1 MINKTIEK
9 EMSTLVDT
17 LNKYADA
24 YYLRDE
30 SLISDKEYDALYDR
44 LVVMER
50 ESGIILSDSPT
61 QRPGGAVIDGLQK
74 VFHSKPMLSAAKTKD
89 ISVLKDFIRA
99 GEVPENPTPGKVIV
113 SWEEDGLTI
122 VLRYRN
128 GHLVQ
133 AITRGDGNVGEDVT
147 HSVRRY
153 QNVPLQ
159 IPCEEE
165 VEVRG
170 EGMVALADFEEY
182 TRQYGEVFTHPRNMA
197 AGSTRILDGNETA
210 KRKLS
215 FVAFELVLPVTD
227 TKTEEYRFLEK
238 QGFHVVE
245 HISNVTEVTLE
256 ETIKHFD
263 PQNYEFPVDGLI
275 IEHESKTYGRSLG
288 ATGHHE
294 SCRMALKW
302 QDETVETEFERVDM
316 AATRTGTVS
325 LTAVFKPVK
334 IDGSTVS
341 RATLHNLTFFKKLKL
356 GLNDKITVYKSNMII
371 PAIDQNLTCS
381 NNYVLPMV
389 CPSCGAALEIHT
401 SEQSGTETLH
411 CPNDEC
417 PARRIAQFEH
427 FVSRDTMDIRGLSG
441 AKLEV
446 LLQHGFVK
454 HFADLYR
461 LNQYKDQIE
470 VLDGWGK
477 RSFAKLSEAVEE
489 SRNARL
495 EKLIPALGIPTV
507 GRHAGKDISRQMQGD
522 PVAFMEAVKNR
533 FDFTVI
539 SDFGDIMQ
547 ENLYKFFLNPENVAE
562 WDALMQEL
570 VFVKEEDTPVCT
582 NSPFAGKSIV
592 ATGTLNYFSRNGI
605 NRYIEKLG
613 AVAKGSVSKK
623 TDFVVYGESAGS
635 KLTKAHDLGVKTM
648 TEAEFL
654 AAAGVT
660 AGDEESVADRS

>member
-9 EMSTLVDT
+9 EMSALVDT

-113 SWEEDGLTI
+113 SWKEDGLTI

-133 AITRGDGNVGEDVT
+133 AITRGDGNV
-147 HSVRRY
+147 
-153 QNVPLQ
+153 
-159 IPCEEE
+159 
-165 VEVRG
+165 
-170 EGMVALADFEEY
+170 
-182 TRQYGEVFTHPRNMA
+182 GEVFTHPRNMA

-507 GRHAGKDISRQMQGD
+507 GRHAGKDISRQMHGD

-547 ENLYKFFLNPENVAE
+547 ENLYKFFLNSENVAE

-570 VFVKEEDTPVCT
+570 VFVKPA
-582 NSPFAGKSIV
+582 NKKSSPQV
-592 ATGTLNYFSRNGI
+592 
-605 NRYIEKLG
+605 
-613 AVAKGSVSKK
+613 
-623 TDFVVYGESAGS
+623 D
-635 KLTKAHDLGVKTM
+635 LTKENIVGSRQRKAQPQK
-648 TEAEFL
+648 
-654 AAAGVT
+654 AAANAPT
-660 AGDEESVADRS
+660 